1 MLLEAIDFLAREV
14 FVDKAIEG
22 LARRADRMSPGAGG
36 YQFVS
41 NSNTDY
47 RPFVGSTA
55 WVQNRI
61 LHI

>member
-1 MLLEAIDFLAREV
+1 MDKLLIEEMPQLAL
-14 FVDKAIEG
+14 D
-22 LARRADRMSPGAGG
+22 ADGAGG

-55 WVQNRI
+55 WVCEKVIN
-61 LHI
+61 